1 MGRNCFSYV
10 CFFRAFAVLII
21 HLYITIMKKD
31 LLVIA
36 IKVAIYALGLVAAYL
51 GVTSLSSCTYSRST
65 IGEGRATIITTDTTF
80 IQHSGV
86 LKTK

>member
-1 MGRNCFSYV
+1 
-10 CFFRAFAVLII
+10 
-21 HLYITIMKKD
+21 MKKD

-36 IKVAIYALGLVAAYL
+36 VKVAIYALGLVAAYL

-80 IQHSGV
+80 IQHQGV

>member
-1 MGRNCFSYV
+1 
-10 CFFRAFAVLII
+10 
-21 HLYITIMKKD
+21 MKKE

-80 IQHSGV
+80 IKHSGV

>member
-1 MGRNCFSYV
+1 
-10 CFFRAFAVLII
+10 
-21 HLYITIMKKD
+21 MKKD
-31 LLVIA
+31 LLVIF

-51 GVTSLSSCTYSRST
+51 GVTSLSSCSYSRST
-65 IGEGRATIITTDTTF
+65 IGEGRATIITTDTTY

>member
-1 MGRNCFSYV
+1 
-10 CFFRAFAVLII
+10 
-21 HLYITIMKKD
+21 MKKD

-80 IQHSGV
+80 IKHSGI

>member
-1 MGRNCFSYV
+1 
-10 CFFRAFAVLII
+10 
-21 HLYITIMKKD
+21 MKKD

-65 IGEGRATIITTDTTF
+65 IGEGRATIITTDTTY
-80 IQHSGV
+80 IQHQGV

>member
-1 MGRNCFSYV
+1 
-10 CFFRAFAVLII
+10 
-21 HLYITIMKKD
+21 MKKD
-31 LLVIA
+31 LFVIV

-80 IQHSGV
+80 IQHQGV

>member
-1 MGRNCFSYV
+1 
-10 CFFRAFAVLII
+10 
-21 HLYITIMKKD
+21 MKKD
-31 LLVIA
+31 LLVIV
-36 IKVAIYALGLVAAYL
+36 IKVAIYALGLIAAYL

-80 IQHSGV
+80 IQHQGV

>member
-1 MGRNCFSYV
+1 
-10 CFFRAFAVLII
+10 
-21 HLYITIMKKD
+21 MKKEI
-31 LLVIA
+31 LKII
-36 IKVAIYALGLVAAYL
+36 IKVAIYALGLIAAYL

-65 IGEGRATIITTDTTF
+65 IGEGRATIITVDTTY

>member
-1 MGRNCFSYV
+1 
-10 CFFRAFAVLII
+10 
-21 HLYITIMKKD
+21 MKKD

-51 GVTSLSSCTYSRST
+51 GVTSLSSCTFSRSSVA
-65 IGEGRATIITTDTTF
+65 GGRATIITTDTTF
-80 IQHSGV
+80 ISHQGV

>member
-1 MGRNCFSYV
+1 
-10 CFFRAFAVLII
+10 
-21 HLYITIMKKD
+21 MKKD
-31 LLVIA
+31 LLVIV
-36 IKVAIYALGLVAAYL
+36 IKVAIYALGLIAAYL

-80 IQHSGV
+80 IKHSGV

>member
-1 MGRNCFSYV
+1 
-10 CFFRAFAVLII
+10 
-21 HLYITIMKKD
+21 MKKD

-36 IKVAIYALGLVAAYL
+36 IKVFIYALGLVAAWL

-80 IQHSGV
+80 IQHQGV

>member
-1 MGRNCFSYV
+1 
-10 CFFRAFAVLII
+10 
-21 HLYITIMKKD
+21 MKKD
-31 LLVIA
+31 LLVIV

-51 GVTSLSSCTYSRST
+51 GITSLSSCTYSRST

-80 IQHSGV
+80 IQHQGV

>member
-1 MGRNCFSYV
+1 
-10 CFFRAFAVLII
+10 
-21 HLYITIMKKD
+21 MKKD
-31 LLVIA
+31 LLVIV

-51 GVTSLSSCTYSRST
+51 GVSSLSSCTYSRST

-80 IQHSGV
+80 IQHQGV

>member
-1 MGRNCFSYV
+1 
-10 CFFRAFAVLII
+10 
-21 HLYITIMKKD
+21 MKKD

-65 IGEGRATIITTDTTF
+65 IGEGRATIITTDTTY

>member
-1 MGRNCFSYV
+1 
-10 CFFRAFAVLII
+10 
-21 HLYITIMKKD
+21 MKKD
-31 LLVIA
+31 LLVIV

-80 IQHSGV
+80 IKHSGI

>member
-1 MGRNCFSYV
+1 
-10 CFFRAFAVLII
+10 
-21 HLYITIMKKD
+21 MKKD
-31 LLVIA
+31 LLVII

-80 IQHSGV
+80 IQHQGV

>member
-1 MGRNCFSYV
+1 
-10 CFFRAFAVLII
+10 
-21 HLYITIMKKD
+21 MKKD
-31 LLVIA
+31 FLVIA

>member
-1 MGRNCFSYV
+1 
-10 CFFRAFAVLII
+10 
-21 HLYITIMKKD
+21 MKKD

-36 IKVAIYALGLVAAYL
+36 IKVVIYALGLVAAYF

-80 IQHSGV
+80 IKHSGI

>member
-1 MGRNCFSYV
+1 
-10 CFFRAFAVLII
+10 
-21 HLYITIMKKD
+21 MKKD
-31 LLVIA
+31 LLVIV

-80 IQHSGV
+80 IQHQGI